1 MRAVSVG
8 GQVVGHSG
16 LLQSA
21 NTSMLQ
27 QKLALRTPYVTPL
40 NILQARLLAGLLQ
53 AVHTLQ
59 TGSEACLCVMLVLK

>member
-1 MRAVSVG
+1 MGV
-8 GQVVGHSG
+8 QVVRHSG

-40 NILQARLLAGLLQ
+40 NILQVTPIHLQIRKKTLDWTGL
-53 AVHTLQ
+53 V
-59 TGSEACLCVMLVLK
+59 GVSS